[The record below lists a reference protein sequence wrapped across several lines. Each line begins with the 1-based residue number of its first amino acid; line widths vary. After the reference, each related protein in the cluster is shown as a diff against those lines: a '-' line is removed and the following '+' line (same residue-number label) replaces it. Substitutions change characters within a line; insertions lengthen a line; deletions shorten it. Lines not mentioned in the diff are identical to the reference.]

1 VRAVAEGLWLWRV
14 LGSVR
19 PRSTLIRVAPRLVKK
34 RKQGRD
40 YWYLVES
47 ARVDGKPRVVWQRY
61 LGPAERVAE
70 LLQARHEP
78 LEARRRFVGPL
89 ALWALAERLGI
100 REALDDVA
108 PKRRQGLSVGQ
119 AIQLIAVNRA
129 HRPCSKTR
137 VCGWFGETAL
147 ARTLALKA
155 EQLRVQRLWDAMDR
169 LTEERIERAEQRL
182 ARRLVSD
189 FGVRA
194 ELLCF
199 DPTNL
204 FTYLDSDT
212 DSELARRG
220 HSKQRRHDLRQVAL
234 ALLVTRDH
242 QLPLFHE
249 TYAGDR
255 PDAPTLRSL
264 SGRLERRAEAIGA
277 GEPTLVF
284 DRGCWSAQLADELAD
299 GSYRFVAA
307 LQASCY
313 PRLLAIPA
321 RRFRALE
328 GIEGTSAHRTRGKVS
343 GTERTLLLVHSREFE
358 RTQRRGF
365 AQTLDKARRQLREI
379 KGVLERGR
387 GRRTRAQLDEKVAEI
402 LAPRWVARV
411 LEVELEGDEAALGLR
426 YSTNRAELRRLE
438 RELFGKTLLVTDRD
452 DWSDEEIVSAYR
464 AQNHT
469 EQAFRQLKDPEF
481 LAARPIFHWTDQK
494 IRVHLFCCVLALM
507 LQNLL
512 WREAEQA
519 GIETSPKRLLRELRE
534 LCEVELIYAPAG
546 GGAGR
551 PRVVRKLATP
561 ASALAQ
567 QIAET
572 LDFGEPLPA

>member
-1 VRAVAEGLWLWRV
+1 M
-14 LGSVR
+14 
-19 PRSTLIRVAPRLVKK
+19 PPRLVRK

-47 ARVDGKPRVVWQRY
+47 ARVEGKPRVVAQRY

-70 LLQARHEP
+70 LLEAQHSP
-78 LEARRRFVGPL
+78 LEARRRSVGPL
-89 ALWALAERLGI
+89 ALWALAERLGV
-100 REALDDVA
+100 RETIDELA
-108 PKRRQGLSVGQ
+108 PKRRQGISVGQ

-129 HRPCSKTR
+129 HRPCSKSR
-137 VCGWFGETAL
+137 VSDWFADTAL
-147 ARTLALKA
+147 QRTLALKA
-155 EQLRVQRLWDAMDR
+155 EQLQVGRLWDAMDR
-169 LTEERIERAEQRL
+169 LTAERIERVEERL
-182 ARRLVSD
+182 AGRLVRE

-199 DPTNL
+199 DPTNF
-204 FTYLDSDT
+204 FTYLDTDT
-212 DSELARRG
+212 DSELAKRG

-234 ALLVTRDH
+234 ALLVSRDH

-249 TYAGDR
+249 SYAGDR

-264 SGRLERRAEAIGA
+264 TGRLERRARALTA
-277 GEPTLVF
+277 GELTLVF
-284 DRGCWSAQLADELAD
+284 DKGCWSAALAEDLAT
-299 GSYRFVAA
+299 GPYRFVAA
-307 LQASCY
+307 LQASRY
-313 PRLLAIPA
+313 PQLMALAR

-328 GIEGTSAHRTRGKVS
+328 GIAGTSAYRARGEVS
-343 GTERTLLLVHSREFE
+343 GVERTLLVVHSEEFE

-365 AQTLDKARRQLREI
+365 QQTLAKARRQLEQI
-379 KGVLERGR
+379 KGVLERGH
-387 GRRTRAQLDEKVAEI
+387 GRRSKAQLEQRIAEI
-402 LAPRWVARV
+402 VSPRWVARV
-411 LEVELEGDEAALGLR
+411 IEVKLSGGEGSLKLAYRTDQV
-426 YSTNRAELRRLE
+426 ELRRLE
-438 RELFGKTLLVTDRD
+438 SELFGKTLLVTDRD
-452 DWSDEEIVSAYR
+452 DWSDEEIVCAYR

-519 GIETSPKRLLRELRE
+519 GIQCSPKALLRELRE
-534 LCEVELIYAPAG
+534 LTEVELLYAPAG
-546 GGAGR
+546 GGPGR

-561 ASALAQ
+561 SSMLAQ
-567 QIAET
+567 QLVET
-572 LDFGEPLPA
+572 LDFGEPLAV

>member
-1 VRAVAEGLWLWRV
+1 M
-14 LGSVR
+14 
-19 PRSTLIRVAPRLVKK
+19 PPRLVRK

-47 ARVDGKPRVVWQRY
+47 ARVGGKPRVVSQRY

-70 LLQARHEP
+70 LLEAQHEP

-108 PKRRQGLSVGQ
+108 PKRRQGLSVGE
-119 AIQLIAVNRA
+119 AIQLVAVNRA
-129 HRPCSKTR
+129 HRPCSKSR
-137 VCGWFGETAL
+137 VQDWFRETAL
-147 ARTLALKA
+147 SRALPLKA
-155 EQLRVQRLWDAMDR
+155 EQLQVQRLWDAMDR
-169 LTEERIERAEQRL
+169 LSGARIERAEERL
-182 ARRLVSD
+182 ARRLCHD

-204 FTYLDSDT
+204 FTYLDTDT

-249 TYAGDR
+249 TYSGDR

-264 SGRLERRAEAIGA
+264 TGRLERRARAL
-277 GEPTLVF
+277 GEQQLTLVF
-284 DRGCWSAQLADELAD
+284 DKGCWSAGLADELAA
-299 GSYRFVAA
+299 GPYRFVAA
-307 LQASCY
+307 LQASRY
-313 PRLLAIPA
+313 PQLLAVPL
-321 RRFRALE
+321 RRFRALR
-328 GIEGTSAHRTRGKVS
+328 GIEGTSAHRTCGEVS
-343 GTERTLLLVHSREFE
+343 GTERTLLVVHSQEFE

-365 AQTLDKARRQLREI
+365 QQTLDKARRQLREI

-387 GRRTRAQLDEKVAEI
+387 GRRTRAQLEEKVAEI

-411 LEVELEGDEAALGLR
+411 LEVEIEGNEGALGLR
-426 YSTNRAELRRLE
+426 YQTNRAELRRLE

-494 IRVHLFCCVLALM
+494 IRVHLFCCVLALT

-561 ASALAQ
+561 PNALAQ
-567 QIAET
+567 QLVDG

>member
-1 VRAVAEGLWLWRV
+1 V
-14 LGSVR
+14 
-19 PRSTLIRVAPRLVKK
+19 PPRLVKK

-47 ARVDGKPRVVWQRY
+47 ARVAGKPRVTSQRY

-70 LLQARHEP
+70 LLAARREP

-100 REALDDVA
+100 RAAVDGA
-108 PKRRQGLSVGQ
+108 SPKRRQGISVGQ

-129 HRPCSKTR
+129 HRPCSKSR
-137 VCGWFGETAL
+137 VGDWFRETAL
-147 ARTLALKA
+147 QRTLPLKA
-155 EQLRVQRLWDAMDR
+155 EQLSVQRLWDAMDR
-169 LTEERIERAEQRL
+169 LSAERIERVEERL
-182 ARRLVSD
+182 AGRLVRD

-242 QLPLFHE
+242 QLPLFHAS
-249 TYAGDR
+249 YSGDR

-264 SGRLERRAEAIGA
+264 TGRLERRAGA
-277 GEPTLVF
+277 LSEQELTLVF
-284 DRGCWSAQLADELAD
+284 DKGCWSAQLAEDLEA
-299 GSYRFVAA
+299 GPYRFVAA
-307 LQASCY
+307 LQASRY
-313 PRLLAIPA
+313 PQLMVVPPQ
-321 RRFRALE
+321 RFRALE
-328 GIEGTSAHRTRGKVS
+328 GIEGASAYRARGEVS
-343 GTERTLLLVHSREFE
+343 GTERTLVVVHSREFE

-365 AQTLDKARRQLREI
+365 QQTLDKARRQLREI
-379 KGVLERGR
+379 KAVLERGR
-387 GRRTRAQLDEKVAEI
+387 GRRTKAELDRAIEDV
-402 LAPRWVARV
+402 LAPRWLRRV
-411 LEVELEGDEAALGLR
+411 VDYELQSEQGALKLSF
-426 YSTNRAELRRLE
+426 STNRAELRRLE

-519 GIETSPKRLLRELRE
+519 GVEASPKRLLRELRE
-534 LCEVELIYAPAG
+534 LTEVELLYAPAG

-572 LDFGEPLPA
+572 LDFGEPLPV

>member
-1 VRAVAEGLWLWRV
+1 VA
-14 LGSVR
+14 
-19 PRSTLIRVAPRLVKK
+19 ARLVKK

-47 ARVDGKPRVVWQRY
+47 ARVGGQPRVTSQRY

-70 LLQARHEP
+70 LLEARHEP

-89 ALWALAERLGI
+89 AIWALAERLGV
-100 REALDDVA
+100 RELVDEAA
-108 PKRRQGLSVGQ
+108 PKRRQGVSVGL
-119 AIQLIAVNRA
+119 AIQLIAANRC
-129 HRPCSKTR
+129 HRPCSKSG
-137 VCGWFGETAL
+137 VADWFSETAL
-147 ARTLALKA
+147 QRTLRLKP
-155 EQLRVQRLWDAMDR
+155 ERLQVQRLWDAMGR
-169 LTEERIERAEQRL
+169 VTEQTIEAVEQRL
-182 ARRLVSD
+182 ARRLVAD

-204 FTYLDSDT
+204 FTYLDTDT
-212 DSELARRG
+212 ESELARRG

-234 ALLVTRDH
+234 ALLVCRDH

-264 SGRLERRAEAIGA
+264 TERLERRAGAIGKP
-277 GEPTLVF
+277 ELTLVF
-284 DRGCWSAQLADELAD
+284 DKGCWSAELAAQLEA
-299 GSYRFVAA
+299 GPYRFVAA
-307 LQASCY
+307 LQASRY
-313 PRLLAIPA
+313 PRLMAIPLGK
-321 RRFRALE
+321 FRPLE
-328 GIEGTSAHRTRGKVS
+328 GIDGARAYRARAEVS
-343 GTERTLLLVHSREFE
+343 GVQRTLVVVYSEEFR

-365 AQTLDKARRQLREI
+365 QQTLHRTRRQLEEI
-379 KGVLERGR
+379 KAVLERGR
-387 GRRTRAQLDEKVAEI
+387 GRRTRAQLEERVGEI
-402 LAPRWVARV
+402 TSPRWVARV
-411 LEVELEGDEAALGLR
+411 VEVKLSGEEGSLKLSYRTDQAQ
-426 YSTNRAELRRLE
+426 LRRLE

-452 DWSDEEIVSAYR
+452 DWSDEEVVSAYR

-494 IRVHLFCCVLALM
+494 IRVHLFCCVLALL

-519 GIETSPKRLLRELRE
+519 GIDASPKRLLRELRE
-534 LCEVELIYAPAG
+534 LTEVELLYAPAG

-551 PRVVRKLATP
+551 PRVVRKLAAP
-561 ASALAQ
+561 SPLGRQLVEA
-567 QIAET
+567 
-572 LDFGEPLPA
+572 LDFGEPLPL

>member
-1 VRAVAEGLWLWRV
+1 MCGV
-14 LGSVR
+14 SVR
-19 PRSTLIRVAPRLVKK
+19 LGSTLIRVPPRLVKK
-34 RKQGRD
+34 RKAGRD

-47 ARVDGKPRVVWQRY
+47 ARVAGKPRVTSQRY

-70 LLQARHEP
+70 LLDARHDP
-78 LEARRRFVGPL
+78 LEARRRSLGPL

-100 REALDDVA
+100 REALDELS
-108 PKRRQGLSVGQ
+108 PKRRQGISVGQ

-129 HRPCSKTR
+129 HRPCSKVR
-137 VCGWFGETAL
+137 VSDWFAATAL
-147 ARTLALKA
+147 ARTLSVKA
-155 EQLRVQRLWDAMDR
+155 SQLAVQRLWDAMDR
-169 LTEERIERAEQRL
+169 LTAEQIERVEERL
-182 ARRLVSD
+182 AGRLVRD

-249 TYAGDR
+249 TYAGNR

-264 SGRLERRAEAIGA
+264 SARLERRARAL
-277 GEPTLVF
+277 GEVELTLVF
-284 DRGCWSAQLADELAD
+284 DKGCWSAALGEDLAE
-299 GSYRFVAA
+299 GPYRFVAA
-307 LQASCY
+307 LQASRY
-313 PRLLAIPA
+313 PQLTAVPLK
-321 RRFRALE
+321 RFRELE
-328 GIEGTSAHRTRGKVS
+328 GIEGTSAYRGRGEVS
-343 GTERTLLLVHSREFE
+343 GTERTLLVVHSQEFE

-365 AQTLDKARRQLREI
+365 QQTLDKARRQLREI
-379 KGVLERGR
+379 QGVLERGR
-387 GRRTRAQLDEKVAEI
+387 GRLTKAQLEQRVREI
-402 LAPRWVARV
+402 TSPRWVARV
-411 LEVELEGDEAALGLR
+411 IEVKLSGEKGALKLR
-426 YSTNRAELRRLE
+426 YRTDQSELHRLE
-438 RELFGKTLLVTDRD
+438 RDLFGKTLIVTDRD
-452 DWSDEEIVSAYR
+452 DWSDEEIVCAYR

-494 IRVHLFCCVLALM
+494 IRVHLFCCVLALV

-519 GIETSPKRLLRELRE
+519 GIECSPKALLRELRE
-534 LCEVELIYAPAG
+534 LTEVELLYAPAG

-551 PRVVRKLATP
+551 PRIVRKLATP
-561 ASALAQ
+561 PNALAH
-567 QIAET
+567 QIAEA
-572 LDFGEPLPA
+572 LDFGEPLPT

>member
-1 VRAVAEGLWLWRV
+1 VR
-14 LGSVR
+14 
-19 PRSTLIRVAPRLVKK
+19 K

-47 ARVDGKPRVVWQRY
+47 ARVEGKPRVVSQRY

-70 LLQARHEP
+70 LLEAQHEP

-100 REALDDVA
+100 REALDELS
-108 PKRRQGLSVGQ
+108 PKRRQGISVGE

-129 HRPCSKTR
+129 HRPCSKSR
-137 VCGWFGETAL
+137 VGDWFSETAL
-147 ARTLALKA
+147 SRTLALKA
-155 EQLRVQRLWDAMDR
+155 DQLQVQRLWDAMDR
-169 LTEERIERAEQRL
+169 LTAEQIERVEERL
-182 ARRLVSD
+182 AGRLVRD

-199 DPTNL
+199 DPTNF
-204 FTYLDSDT
+204 FTYLDTDT
-212 DSELARRG
+212 GSELARRG

-264 SGRLERRAEAIGA
+264 TGRLERRARALGEA
-277 GEPTLVF
+277 ELTLVF
-284 DRGCWSAQLADELAD
+284 DKGCWSAQLAEDLAA
-299 GSYRFVAA
+299 GPYRFVAA
-307 LQASCY
+307 LQASRY
-313 PRLLAIPA
+313 PQLMAVPLG
-321 RRFRALE
+321 RFRELA
-328 GIEGTSAHRTRGKVS
+328 GIEGTSAYRTRGEVS
-343 GTERTLLLVHSREFE
+343 GVERTLLVVHSREFE

-365 AQTLDKARRQLREI
+365 QQTLAKARRRLREI

-387 GRRTRAQLDEKVAEI
+387 GRRTKQELERVIEDI
-402 LAPRWVARV
+402 LAPRWLRRVISYELKGEPGAAR
-411 LEVELEGDEAALGLR
+411 LSFRTDQAQ
-426 YSTNRAELRRLE
+426 LRRLE
-438 RELFGKTLLVTDRD
+438 RELFGKTLIVTDRD
-452 DWSDEEIVSAYR
+452 DWSDEEVVCAYR

-512 WREAEQA
+512 WREAEQG
-519 GIETSPKRLLRELRE
+519 GIECSPKRLLQELRE
-534 LCEVELIYAPAG
+534 LTEVELLYAPAG

-551 PRVVRKLATP
+551 PRVVRKLATQP
-561 ASALAQ
+561 SALAHKL
-567 QIAET
+567 ADT